1 MTIPEACQLVLE
13 AGNMGKG
20 GEIYIF
26 DMGKSVKIIDLA
38 RKMIKLS
45 GLILGQDIQIVFTGL
60 RPGEKI
66 KEELLADQENTLPT
80 YHPKIMV
87 GRVRTYDF
95 LQAAKEIDD
104 LLESYIHQNDE
115 LVVSKMKLIVP
126 EFVSQN
132 SRFESLDVLNI
143 GDKFLH
149 PK

>member
-87 GRVRTYDF
+87 ARVRTYDF

-104 LLESYIHQNDE
+104 LLESYTQQNDE
-115 LVVSKMKLIVP
+115 LVVRKMKLIVP

-132 SRFESLDVLNI
+132 SRFEALDFLITSDKVLQQ
-143 GDKFLH
+143 K
-149 PK
+149 

>member
-1 MTIPEACQLVLE
+1 
-13 AGNMGKG
+13 MGKG

-45 GLILGQDIQIVFTGL
+45 GLTLGQDIQIVFTGL

-87 GRVRTYDF
+87 ARVRTYDF
-95 LQAAKEIDD
+95 LQAAKEIED
-104 LLESYIHQNDE
+104 LLESYALQNDE
-115 LVVSKMKLIVP
+115 LMVQKMKLIVP

-132 SRFESLDVLNI
+132 SKFESLDYTKV
-143 GDKFLH
+143 GESAFQQK
-149 PK
+149 